1 MSITLRELLAAAGLP
16 ADSAPDTPVTGIA
29 YDSRKVRPGFVFVAI
44 PGEHTDG
51 HAHAAAAVASGAVAV
66 VALDG
71 RTTADTARAALVRV
85 PDTRA
90 ALAPLSTAFYGFPG
104 RKLRV
109 VGITGTDG
117 KTTTSYLATS
127 VLDAGGFRTGMIT
140 TVDFKVGE
148 RWEANNSRQ
157 TTPESLENQQML
169 REMVDAGCDT
179 VVLESTSHGLALH
192 RLDCCE
198 YDVGVLTNITS
209 DHLDFHQTREAY
221 IEAKSRLFE
230 MLDESIDKSTP
241 KAAVLNLDDATSAYM
256 RSKTRA
262 SVISYALDQPAD
274 ISAEDVILGESG
286 TSFMLVTPAGR
297 ARVNLAL
304 PARYNVAN
312 ALAAT
317 GVGVALGMTVDDVAG
332 GLSALTGVPG
342 RMERIDEGQPFT
354 VIVDYAHTEES
365 LRNVLRVLRPLTK
378 GRLMVLFGAAG
389 DRDPG
394 RRTGLG
400 AGAADLADFAILAN
414 EDPREEDEWKILRD
428 IGGALEARGRREGS
442 DYVAIPDRRE
452 AIAEAFRRARPGD
465 LVLLA
470 GKGHEQSI
478 IVGREKTPWD
488 DRTVAREELRRLV
501 GRGAS

>member
-1 MSITLRELLAAAGLP
+1 MTIPLRELLSAAGLP
-16 ADSAPDTPVTGIA
+16 ADDVPGVQVTGIA
-29 YDSRKVRPGFVFVAI
+29 YDSRNVRPGFVFVAI

-51 HAHAAAAVASGAVAV
+51 HAHAASAVANGAVAV

-71 RTTADTARAALVRV
+71 RDAVPTGAATVVRV
-85 PDTRA
+85 ADTRA
-90 ALAPLSTAFYGFPG
+90 ALAPLSAAFYGYPA
-104 RKLRV
+104 RRLRV
-109 VGITGTDG
+109 AGITGTDG
-117 KTTTSYLATS
+117 KTTTSYLATA
-127 VLDAGGFRTGMIT
+127 VLDAGGARTGMIT

-157 TTPESLENQQML
+157 TTPEALENQAML
-169 REMVDAGCDT
+169 RQMVDANCDWA
-179 VVLESTSHGLALH
+179 VIESTSHGLALH
-192 RLDCCE
+192 RLDGCE
-198 YDVGVLTNITS
+198 YDVAVLTNITS
-209 DHLDFHQTREAY
+209 DHLDFHETREAY

-230 MLDESIDKSTP
+230 MLD
-241 KAAVLNLDDATSAYM
+241 AAAAKGIAKTAILNLDDPASAYL
-256 RSKTRA
+256 RTKTRA
-262 SVISYALDQPAD
+262 QVLTYALDQAAD
-274 ISAEDVILGESG
+274 ITAADVQAGEAG
-286 TSFMLVTPAGR
+286 TSFTLATPAGR
-297 ARVNLAL
+297 APVLLAL

-312 ALAAT
+312 ALAAA
-317 GVGVALGMTVDDVAG
+317 GVGVAQGLAAEVIAT
-332 GLSALTGVPG
+332 GLSALKGVPG

-400 AGAADLADFAILAN
+400 AAAADLADFAILAN

-428 IGGALEARGRREGS
+428 IGAALEAGGRRENE
-442 DYVAIPDRRE
+442 DYLAIPDRRD

-478 IVGREKTPWD
+478 IVSREKTPWD
-488 DRTVAREELRRLV
+488 DRAVAREELRRLV
-501 GRGAS
+501 GTERG

>member
-1 MSITLRELLAAAGLP
+1 MTISLRDLLTTAGLP
-16 ADSAPDTPVTGIA
+16 ASSVPEAEVTGVA
-29 YDSRKVRPGFVFVAI
+29 YDSRKVCPGFVFVAI

-51 HAHAAAAVASGAVAV
+51 HAHATAAVASGAVAV
-66 VALDG
+66 IALEG
-71 RTTADTARAALVRV
+71 RATGNTVDAAVVRV

-90 ALAPLSTAFYGFPG
+90 ALAPLSAAFYGFPA

-117 KTTTSYLATS
+117 KTTTSYLTTS

-157 TTPESLENQQML
+157 TTPESLENQEML
-169 REMVDAGCDT
+169 AEMVAAGCDCA
-179 VVLESTSHGLALH
+179 VLESTSHGLALH
-192 RLDCCE
+192 RLDGCE
-198 YDVGVLTNITS
+198 YDVAVLTNITS
-209 DHLDFHQTREAY
+209 DHLDFHETREAY
-221 IEAKSRLFE
+221 IEAKSRLFA
-230 MLDESIDKSTP
+230 MLDESHDKGFAR
-241 KAAVLNLDDATSAYM
+241 AAVLNLDDSTAAYM

-262 SVISYALDQPAD
+262 PAVTYALDQPAD
-274 ISAEDVILGESG
+274 ITAEDIDLGEAG
-286 TSFMLVTPAGR
+286 TRFTLVTPAGR
-297 ARVNLAL
+297 APVALAL

-312 ALAAT
+312 ALAAA
-317 GVGVALGMTVDDVAG
+317 GVGHSQGLDAATIAR
-332 GLSALTGVPG
+332 GLSALRGVPG
-342 RMERIDEGQPFT
+342 RMERIDEGQAFT

-365 LRNVLRVLRPLTK
+365 LRNVLRVLRPLTR

-400 AGAADLADFAILAN
+400 SAAAGLADFAILAN

-428 IGGALEARGRREGS
+428 IGAALEAGGRRAGE
-442 DYVAIPDRRE
+442 DYIAIPDRRE
-452 AIAEAFRRARPGD
+452 AIAEAFRRARAGD

-478 IVGREKTPWD
+478 IVGRDKTPWD
-488 DRTVAREELRRLV
+488 DRAVAREELRRLL
-501 GRGAS
+501 GHGAS